1 MKEPRRAR
9 ELTREEKDFIVYDL
23 LESTVLSFGASARL
37 SRDEMRRQ
45 FDNAKETLER
55 MKHDLGEE
63 YVDSM
68 KGRLESLWEMRAK
81 LMAPTGTEASPS
93 ASRGPGHRDHHLR

>member
-68 KGRLESLWEMRAK
+68 KRRLESLWEMRAK
-81 LMAPTGTEASPS
+81 LMARTGQEA
-93 ASRGPGHRDHHLR
+93 